1 VVRGRKI
8 LCQVAVRSCDA
19 QGVGGTVSED
29 DDVIGEPDVETEGA
43 DGVGLNF
50 FALLDLLYDFVYH
63 CNTKAFWRCSMNT
76 AISIRLPKA
85 LADQI
90 DSIAKETERPR
101 SYIIQKALESYIED
115 YADLQVAL
123 DRLHDKTDPVVS
135 GKELRKA
142 LGL

>member
-1 VVRGRKI
+1 
-8 LCQVAVRSCDA
+8 
-19 QGVGGTVSED
+19 
-29 DDVIGEPDVETEGA
+29 
-43 DGVGLNF
+43 
-50 FALLDLLYDFVYH
+50 
-63 CNTKAFWRCSMNT
+63 MNT
-76 AISIRLPKA
+76 AISIRLPKV

-123 DRLHDKTDPVVS
+123 DRLHDKTDPVIS
-135 GKELRKA
+135 GKDLRKD

>member
-1 VVRGRKI
+1 
-8 LCQVAVRSCDA
+8 
-19 QGVGGTVSED
+19 
-29 DDVIGEPDVETEGA
+29 
-43 DGVGLNF
+43 
-50 FALLDLLYDFVYH
+50 
-63 CNTKAFWRCSMNT
+63 MNT
-76 AISIRLPKA
+76 AVSVRLPKV
-85 LADQI
+85 LAEQL

-135 GKELRKA
+135 GKDLRKS